1 MVPFQQNKGALRG
14 SILTTPFAPNKG
26 GFASFYFDVAT
37 NPSLKGECCSNR
49 NFKRPHYP
57 NYAILLAMTPDLM
70 HALTVSGGILLGVFL
85 LIVIISIVA
94 VNRGAQEMAQSP
106 KQRDASRH

>member
-1 MVPFQQNKGALRG
+1 
-14 SILTTPFAPNKG
+14 
-26 GFASFYFDVAT
+26 
-37 NPSLKGECCSNR
+37 
-49 NFKRPHYP
+49 
-57 NYAILLAMTPDLM
+57 MTPDLI